1 MRARHGRRSK
11 RCNPSGALLGIG
23 LLTSLE
29 ILNPATGKA
38 TTQNVR
44 GKWLAWDPSRKAFHI
59 CTVKGRAGRG
69 LPATVVK
76 AHKSFHSAAPRAT
89 VTADV
94 PASAG
99 GERQVGLVKAL
110 TYRVPAQVN
119 SPEKNPHLWH
129 HAFGDTGHKGGDDY
143 PQKVMPA
150 LVRDRA
156 SNLFI
161 RRRPGNIFRVDTWLR
176 G

>member
-1 MRARHGRRSK
+1 MGSK
-11 RCNPSGALLGIG
+11 ALLGIG

-29 ILNPATGKA
+29 ILDPKTGR
-38 TTQNVR
+38 TTTRIVR
-44 GKWLAWDPSRKAFHI
+44 GKWLAWDTGRRAFHI
-59 CTVKGRAGRG
+59 CTVKGRAGQG
-69 LPATVVK
+69 LPAGVAK
-76 AHKSFHSAAPRAT
+76 AHRRFHAANPRAT
-89 VTADV
+89 VAADV

-99 GERQVGLVKAL
+99 GEQQVGLVKAL
-110 TYRVPAQVN
+110 TYRVPQQVE

-129 HAFGDTGHKGGDDY
+129 HAFGDTGHKGGDAY
-143 PQKVMPA
+143 PQRVMPA

-156 SNLFI
+156 GNLFI